1 VQKVPA
7 EPLDEPV
14 REQARLQVELG
25 PSDQLVVHVSGD
37 WRLGAALPPADDV
50 LEQLERQPGLRGVG
64 YDAAALGAW
73 DTGLLTFL
81 ARIEEAARDR
91 RMTVEHAGLP
101 EGTRRLLDLAFAVE
115 ERKGAR
121 KQAESKSL
129 LTRIG
134 EGSVDAL
141 ASLRES
147 SAFLGEFTRSL
158 GRFARGK
165 ANYQRS
171 DLWVTVQES
180 GAEALPIVSLISF
193 LLGAGIFVA
202 DLVALGMVREMAP
215 IMTGIIMAGRTG
227 AAFAARIGTMKV
239 NEEIDALT
247 TLGLDAMDFL
257 VLPRVIALVLMM
269 PLLTLY
275 ANAVGIL
282 GGMVVA
288 LSMLDL
294 SVAQYWV
301 QTKSSLGLASVV
313 TGLIKALT
321 YGIVVALAGCRNGL
335 ACGNSAQAVGLAT
348 TSAVVSAI
356 VWIIVT
362 ASILTVIY
370 IQARTFTSRYA
381 TSRSPTAASSCS
393 ET

>member
-193 LLGAGIFVA
+193 LLGIIFAFVGVIQLNRFGAGIFVA

-321 YGIVVALAGCRNGL
+321 YGTGLRQQRTGRRAGHHVGRGL
-335 ACGNSAQAVGLAT
+335 GHRLDHRDRLDPHRDLHPARGL
-348 TSAVVSAI
+348 
-356 VWIIVT
+356 
-362 ASILTVIY
+362 
-370 IQARTFTSRYA
+370 R
-381 TSRSPTAASSCS
+381 
-393 ET
+393 

>member
-193 LLGAGIFVA
+193 LLGIIFAFVGVIQLNRFGAGIFVA

-370 IQARTFTSRYA
+370 IQLGV
-381 TSRSPTAASSCS
+381 
-393 ET
+393 

>member
-193 LLGAGIFVA
+193 LLGIIFAFVGVIQLNRFGAGIFVA

-275 ANAVGIL
+275 ARC
-282 GGMVVA
+282 
-288 LSMLDL
+288 
-294 SVAQYWV
+294 
-301 QTKSSLGLASVV
+301 T
-313 TGLIKALT
+313 
-321 YGIVVALAGCRNGL
+321 
-335 ACGNSAQAVGLAT
+335 
-348 TSAVVSAI
+348 
-356 VWIIVT
+356 
-362 ASILTVIY
+362 
-370 IQARTFTSRYA
+370 
-381 TSRSPTAASSCS
+381 PTPWGSWAAWWWR
-393 ET
+393 

>member
-25 PSDQLVVHVSGD
+25 PSDQLVIHVSGD

-134 EGSVDAL
+134 EGSVDAF

-193 LLGAGIFVA
+193 LLGIIFAFVGVIQLNRFGAGIFVA

-370 IQARTFTSRYA
+370 IQLGV
-381 TSRSPTAASSCS
+381 
-393 ET
+393 